1 MSHEATNW
9 AIKQRGLK
17 PTTKIVLWH
26 LCDRFNPDYGCFP
39 SQDRLAHDCEISRS
53 TLNDHLGQLEAVGL
67 LRRVPR
73 LDPVTKRQLPTRY
86 ILGFEPGFTPVA
98 VVPRPEIGHGEGD
111 GAEIAE
117 MAEGSPLD
125 AAADALPCPDFG
137 HGNAAEAVSDFP
149 AEPCPENAESRV
161 RNPDTNPV
169 REPLSKPVKEEEGAQ
184 AREAISDEVFGD
196 LLAALGLDPAAL
208 PGWWQGWPPR
218 LHVQRWRD
226 DLRRSTAA
234 DVVRRLL
241 GNVRPLLMVTDPP
254 YGVEYD
260 PSWRNQAGAAK
271 TKRTGK
277 VLNDDRADWREAWGL
292 FPGDV
297 AYVWHGALHAA
308 TVADSLTAAGFAIRS
323 QIIWAKDR
331 LVLSRGDYHWQ
342 HEPCWYAVRAKGKGH
357 WAGDRKQTTLW
368 QIANRDQDADTVH
381 GTQKPVECM
390 RRPIL
395 NNSSPGQAVYE
406 PFMGSGTTLIAAE
419 TTGRVCFG
427 VELNPAYVDVAI
439 ERWQSFTGQGALL
452 AETDETFNA
461 LKAKRF
467 AA

>member
-98 VVPRPEIGHGEGD
+98 VVPCPEIGHGDDGGAERLD
-111 GAEIAE
+111 GA
-117 MAEGSPLD
+117 D
-125 AAADALPCPDFG
+125 ACAGGGVADALPCPDFG
-137 HGNAAEAVSDFP
+137 HGKDAKAVSDFQ

-161 RNPDTNPV
+161 RISDTNPV

-184 AREAISDEVFGD
+184 ARAAISDAVFGD

-226 DLRRSTAA
+226 ELGLTEAEIIAAAEASRDEHPEPPDGPKALDRAMQRAAQRKVEDAGRKRRKPKAA
-234 DVVRRLL
+234 
-241 GNVRPLLMVTDPP
+241 PA
-254 YGVEYD
+254 
-260 PSWRNQAGAAK
+260 SAAK
-271 TKRTGK
+271 PITDLPAFYADL
-277 VLNDDRADWREAWGL
+277 VNSDRYLPVSAISNTMRDAMLARGLVTAERLRE
-292 FPGDV
+292 
-297 AYVWHGALHAA
+297 
-308 TVADSLTAAGFAIRS
+308 
-323 QIIWAKDR
+323 
-331 LVLSRGDYHWQ
+331 RG
-342 HEPCWYAVRAKGKGH
+342 VR
-357 WAGDRKQTTLW
+357 
-368 QIANRDQDADTVH
+368 
-381 GTQKPVECM
+381 
-390 RRPIL
+390 
-395 NNSSPGQAVYE
+395 
-406 PFMGSGTTLIAAE
+406 
-419 TTGRVCFG
+419 
-427 VELNPAYVDVAI
+427 
-439 ERWQSFTGQGALL
+439 
-452 AETDETFNA
+452 
-461 LKAKRF
+461 
-467 AA
+467 